1 MVTGCPRVPFT
12 VKDECWLAIAPR
24 LQGGAKVET
33 HVGGNAEAVEVG
45 VGLPLRFTQLLSSI
59 HLGCCCVAALSCTLS
74 RCMCTCAAGLL
85 LCCCLT
91 CCLPCTLDCC
101 MCDAAGDDWKV
112 QLSACWPLACVK
124 ACSSRELGEDQCCI
138 ILMAASLFTLL

>member
-12 VKDECWLAIAPR
+12 LKDECWLAIAAR

-45 VGLPLRFTQLLSSI
+45 FSSPLRLRRLLAFS
-59 HLGCCCVAALSCTLS
+59 HLGCCCIVAFSCTLI
-74 RCMCTCAAGLL
+74 MCACAAGLL

-91 CCLPCTLDCC
+91 CCLACTLDCC
-101 MCDAAGDDWKV
+101 MCDAAGDDWQV
-112 QLSACWPLACVK
+112 QLTACWPLACVK
-124 ACSSRELGEDQCCI
+124 ACSLKYLGEDQCCI
-138 ILMAASLFTLL
+138 ILMAAPLFTLL